1 MKQKHKYF
9 LNITICIAVLILFIF
24 SRNNTLILN
33 EKLYQYRNLDSNIA
47 ELKSDT
53 DQYYSENSDRISKYL
68 ELESKYEELEEEF
81 IKYKE
86 NYPSD
91 LVTEIE
97 DKKDEVNENKA
108 RYSQYEE
115 KNTFNQKYEYKDEI
129 EKEVEELVKN
139 IKGVN
144 KAKVM
149 ITLKSS
155 EERIVK
161 EDNEVVVEND
171 ERETNK
177 TGKESKKNNTVIVDG
192 ENGEQPYVV
201 KELYPQVEGVA
212 VCIKGNFDSE
222 IKNNIISI
230 IQALFDIESH
240 KISVTEM
247 K

>member
-1 MKQKHKYF
+1 MRILIQECKKMLSVRLLLLLALFTVLFYNMFFELNLYPAGGQCTDSPYDMPYAAKLIRKYG
-9 LNITICIAVLILFIF
+9 
-24 SRNNTLILN
+24 STL
-33 EKLYQYRNLDSNIA
+33 
-47 ELKSDT
+47 
-53 DQYYSENSDRISKYL
+53 
-68 ELESKYEELEEEF
+68 
-81 IKYKE
+81 
-86 NYPSD
+86 P
-91 LVTEIE
+91 VTE
-97 DKKDEVNENKA
+97 KGK
-108 RYSQYEE
+108 
-115 KNTFNQKYEYKDEI
+115 I

>member
-1 MKQKHKYF
+1 MKDDLFSQLYE
-9 LNITICIAVLILFIF
+9 NIKKIGLTKWIMLGIAGVL
-24 SRNNTLILN
+24 LIA
-33 EKLYQYRNLDSNIA
+33 S
-47 ELKSDT
+47 S
-53 DQYYSENSDRISKYL
+53 YL
-68 ELESKYEELEEEF
+68 
-81 IKYKE
+81 
-86 NYPSD
+86 
-91 LVTEIE
+91 
-97 DKKDEVNENKA
+97 KKDEVNENKA

-177 TGKESKKNNTVIVDG
+177 TGKESKKNNTVIITC
-192 ENGEQPYVV
+192 
-201 KELYPQVEGVA
+201 K
-212 VCIKGNFDSE
+212 
-222 IKNNIISI
+222 NIISTSLSFI
-230 IQALFDIESH
+230 TYSQNQI
-240 KISVTEM
+240 
-247 K
+247 

>member
-1 MKQKHKYF
+1 MKDDLFSQLYE
-9 LNITICIAVLILFIF
+9 NIKKIGLTKWIMLGIAGVL
-24 SRNNTLILN
+24 LIA
-33 EKLYQYRNLDSNIA
+33 S
-47 ELKSDT
+47 S
-53 DQYYSENSDRISKYL
+53 YL
-68 ELESKYEELEEEF
+68 
-81 IKYKE
+81 
-86 NYPSD
+86 
-91 LVTEIE
+91 
-97 DKKDEVNENKA
+97 KKDEVNENKA

-177 TGKESKKNNTVIVDG
+177 NTQ
-192 ENGEQPYVV
+192 NS
-201 KELYPQVEGVA
+201 
-212 VCIKGNFDSE
+212 F
-222 IKNNIISI
+222 
-230 IQALFDIESH
+230 F
-240 KISVTEM
+240 
-247 K
+247 

>member
-1 MKQKHKYF
+1 MKDDLFSQLYE
-9 LNITICIAVLILFIF
+9 NIKKIGLTKWIMLGIAGVL
-24 SRNNTLILN
+24 LIA
-33 EKLYQYRNLDSNIA
+33 S
-47 ELKSDT
+47 S
-53 DQYYSENSDRISKYL
+53 YL
-68 ELESKYEELEEEF
+68 
-81 IKYKE
+81 
-86 NYPSD
+86 
-91 LVTEIE
+91 
-97 DKKDEVNENKA
+97 KKDEVNENKA

-177 TGKESKKNNTVIVDG
+177 TGKESKKTT
-192 ENGEQPYVV
+192 Q
-201 KELYPQVEGVA
+201 
-212 VCIKGNFDSE
+212 
-222 IKNNIISI
+222 
-230 IQALFDIESH
+230 
-240 KISVTEM
+240 
-247 K
+247 

>member
-1 MKQKHKYF
+1 MKDDLFSQLYE
-9 LNITICIAVLILFIF
+9 NIKKIGLTKWIMLGIAGVL
-24 SRNNTLILN
+24 LIA
-33 EKLYQYRNLDSNIA
+33 S
-47 ELKSDT
+47 S
-53 DQYYSENSDRISKYL
+53 YL
-68 ELESKYEELEEEF
+68 
-81 IKYKE
+81 
-86 NYPSD
+86 
-91 LVTEIE
+91 
-97 DKKDEVNENKA
+97 KKDEVNENKA

-177 TGKESKKNNTVIVDG
+177 TGKESKKNNTVGSRWREWRTAICS
-192 ENGEQPYVV
+192 QR
-201 KELYPQVEGVA
+201 
-212 VCIKGNFDSE
+212 
-222 IKNNIISI
+222 IIS
-230 IQALFDIESH
+230 AG
-240 KISVTEM
+240 
-247 K
+247 

>member
-1 MKQKHKYF
+1 MKDDLFSQLYE
-9 LNITICIAVLILFIF
+9 NIKKIGLTKWIMLGIAGVL
-24 SRNNTLILN
+24 LIA
-33 EKLYQYRNLDSNIA
+33 S
-47 ELKSDT
+47 S
-53 DQYYSENSDRISKYL
+53 YL
-68 ELESKYEELEEEF
+68 
-81 IKYKE
+81 
-86 NYPSD
+86 
-91 LVTEIE
+91 
-97 DKKDEVNENKA
+97 KKDEVNENKA

-177 TGKESKKNNTVIVDG
+177 TGKESKKNN
-192 ENGEQPYVV
+192 
-201 KELYPQVEGVA
+201 L
-212 VCIKGNFDSE
+212 
-222 IKNNIISI
+222 NNHT
-230 IQALFDIESH
+230 F
-240 KISVTEM
+240 
-247 K
+247 

>member
-1 MKQKHKYF
+1 MKWKQKFMKEFQKERTLKDDLFSQLYE
-9 LNITICIAVLILFIF
+9 NIKKIGLTKWIMLGIAGVL
-24 SRNNTLILN
+24 LIA
-33 EKLYQYRNLDSNIA
+33 S
-47 ELKSDT
+47 S
-53 DQYYSENSDRISKYL
+53 YL
-68 ELESKYEELEEEF
+68 
-81 IKYKE
+81 
-86 NYPSD
+86 
-91 LVTEIE
+91 
-97 DKKDEVNENKA
+97 KKDEVNENKA

-177 TGKESKKNNTVIVDG
+177 TGKESKKTT
-192 ENGEQPYVV
+192 Q
-201 KELYPQVEGVA
+201 
-212 VCIKGNFDSE
+212 
-222 IKNNIISI
+222 
-230 IQALFDIESH
+230 
-240 KISVTEM
+240 
-247 K
+247 

>member
-1 MKQKHKYF
+1 MKDDLFSQLYE
-9 LNITICIAVLILFIF
+9 NIKKIGLTKWIMLGIAGVL
-24 SRNNTLILN
+24 LIA
-33 EKLYQYRNLDSNIA
+33 S
-47 ELKSDT
+47 S
-53 DQYYSENSDRISKYL
+53 YL
-68 ELESKYEELEEEF
+68 
-81 IKYKE
+81 
-86 NYPSD
+86 
-91 LVTEIE
+91 
-97 DKKDEVNENKA
+97 KKDEVNENKA

-240 KISVTEM
+240 KRSVTEM

>member
-1 MKQKHKYF
+1 MKDDLFSQLYE
-9 LNITICIAVLILFIF
+9 NIKKIGLTKWIMLGIAGVL
-24 SRNNTLILN
+24 LIA
-33 EKLYQYRNLDSNIA
+33 S
-47 ELKSDT
+47 S
-53 DQYYSENSDRISKYL
+53 YL
-68 ELESKYEELEEEF
+68 
-81 IKYKE
+81 
-86 NYPSD
+86 
-91 LVTEIE
+91 
-97 DKKDEVNENKA
+97 KKDEVNENKA

-161 EDNEVVVEND
+161 EDNEV

>member
-1 MKQKHKYF
+1 METILVNVEAHVAT
-9 LNITICIAVLILFIF
+9 ITINRPKALNALSTQVLTEL
-24 SRNNTLILN
+24 NTAL
-33 EKLYQYRNLDSNIA
+33 
-47 ELKSDT
+47 
-53 DQYYSENSDRISKYL
+53 
-68 ELESKYEELEEEF
+68 
-81 IKYKE
+81 
-86 NYPSD
+86 
-91 LVTEIE
+91 
-97 DKKDEVNENKA
+97 DEVNENKA

>member
-1 MKQKHKYF
+1 MKDDLFSQLYE
-9 LNITICIAVLILFIF
+9 NIKKIGLTKWIMLGIAGVL
-24 SRNNTLILN
+24 LIA
-33 EKLYQYRNLDSNIA
+33 S
-47 ELKSDT
+47 S
-53 DQYYSENSDRISKYL
+53 YL
-68 ELESKYEELEEEF
+68 
-81 IKYKE
+81 
-86 NYPSD
+86 
-91 LVTEIE
+91 
-97 DKKDEVNENKA
+97 KKDEVNENKA

-177 TGKESKKNNTVIVDG
+177 TGKESNSRWREWRTAICS
-192 ENGEQPYVV
+192 QR
-201 KELYPQVEGVA
+201 
-212 VCIKGNFDSE
+212 
-222 IKNNIISI
+222 IIS
-230 IQALFDIESH
+230 AG
-240 KISVTEM
+240 
-247 K
+247 

>member
-1 MKQKHKYF
+1 MKDDLFSQLYE
-9 LNITICIAVLILFIF
+9 NIKKIGLTKWIMLGIAGVL
-24 SRNNTLILN
+24 LIA
-33 EKLYQYRNLDSNIA
+33 S
-47 ELKSDT
+47 S
-53 DQYYSENSDRISKYL
+53 YL
-68 ELESKYEELEEEF
+68 
-81 IKYKE
+81 
-86 NYPSD
+86 
-91 LVTEIE
+91 
-97 DKKDEVNENKA
+97 KKDEVNENKA

-177 TGKESKKNNTVIVDG
+177 TGKESKKNN
-192 ENGEQPYVV
+192 
-201 KELYPQVEGVA
+201 
-212 VCIKGNFDSE
+212 
-222 IKNNIISI
+222 KNE
-230 IQALFDIESH
+230 DCR
-240 KISVTEM
+240 
-247 K
+247 

>member
-1 MKQKHKYF
+1 M
-9 LNITICIAVLILFIF
+9 
-24 SRNNTLILN
+24 
-33 EKLYQYRNLDSNIA
+33 
-47 ELKSDT
+47 
-53 DQYYSENSDRISKYL
+53 
-68 ELESKYEELEEEF
+68 
-81 IKYKE
+81 
-86 NYPSD
+86 
-91 LVTEIE
+91 
-97 DKKDEVNENKA
+97 
-108 RYSQYEE
+108 
-115 KNTFNQKYEYKDEI
+115 
-129 EKEVEELVKN
+129 
-139 IKGVN
+139 
-144 KAKVM
+144 AKVM

-247 K
+247 KW